1 MVVNVLGKRR
11 RGQDCKTTVTVTI
24 LNSYNSGA
32 VLLLPRGRKSWHWF
46 ALTTSKEELRD
57 LRGDVTRPRPR
68 ADGTGRA
75 AQGSVFGRPVLCSQP
90 GFPCP
95 FFLAL
100 GPSPHSLLKEP
111 GASKA
116 PQDCGRGN
124 WRHCLLHLGPGE
136 AQFFPPQHP
145 SLVGF
150 PLQAYVGQRIR
161 LMEFWLPLS
170 RRWAGG
176 TGVAPSRTHHGQPSV
191 SSPA

>member
-1 MVVNVLGKRR
+1 M
-11 RGQDCKTTVTVTI
+11 
-24 LNSYNSGA
+24 SGA
-32 VLLLPRGRKSWHWF
+32 VWLLPSGRKSWHWF
-46 ALTTSKEELRD
+46 ALTTSKEELKD

-75 AQGSVFGRPVLCSQP
+75 TRGSVFGWPGLCSQP

-100 GPSPHSLLKEP
+100 DPSPHSLLTEP

-116 PQDCGRGN
+116 LRDCRRGN
-124 WRHCLLHLGPGE
+124 WHHCLLHLGPGE
-136 AQFFPPQHP
+136 AQFFPPQRP
-145 SLVGF
+145 SLAGL
-150 PLQAYVGQRIR
+150 PLQVYVGQRIR
-161 LMEFWLPLS
+161 LMESWLPLA